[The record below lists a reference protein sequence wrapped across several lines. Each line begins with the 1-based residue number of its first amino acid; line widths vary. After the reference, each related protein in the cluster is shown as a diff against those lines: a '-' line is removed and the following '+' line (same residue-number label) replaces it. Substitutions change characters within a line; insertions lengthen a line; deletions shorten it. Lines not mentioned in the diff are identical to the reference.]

1 MKLRKCAICVLAL
14 ILMLGI
20 LCVTATAT
28 EQQSQPKSNT
38 AQLPFQV
45 NPVYEDLYNAEDLAF
60 LLDAAREN
68 AAEESSKVSHQM
80 PTLQTGREAYLS
92 KEQAAQHLRDQMEA
106 RKQYIEVYV
115 SAPTSDYNTLI
126 AQVVDIALLHTGD
139 PTEGD
144 YLRWHFGGWEG
155 EVEWDRSGE
164 EYLYKY
170 ELTMLY
176 YTTAQQ
182 EQKLDIAVNNLI
194 ATLDLNGKRDY
205 EKVYAVYDY
214 ICDNITYDNAHL
226 YDDTYTL
233 KNSAY
238 AALIN
243 KTAVCQ
249 GYANLF
255 YRLMLEMG
263 IDCRLIA
270 GDANGPHAWNI
281 VKLGSVYYNLDSTWD
296 AGTDLWEYFLQN
308 SEGFADHYRYMDYAT
323 AQFHADYP
331 MSATDYVD
339 GVDGQPENIYVAGV
353 CGYDAYWTLGRDR
366 VLTII
371 GTGET
376 YDYKYDLTFEERP
389 DWIYWKNDFDTIVVE
404 EGITGLGENVFA
416 GMESIQKVV
425 LPEGLKTIQ
434 MQAFKEC
441 KQLSDITLPKSLEKI
456 EARAFEHCNLKEITI
471 PEKVTTINGFG
482 YNLNLTA
489 VHILAQEIKFGDEA
503 FIHCISLSDMEIP
516 QGTTWIGID
525 AFLGCNS
532 LETITIPDSVQE
544 IGISAFSACNGLEKV
559 IFNSDCNIGMM
570 AFKDCKNLKEL
581 VFNGE
586 TQEIMSSA
594 FNGCVAL
601 KEVTFPASVISLG
614 YDSFQKCTALE
625 KIVFCADAPGI
636 AFDTFSDVTATAYYP
651 MNNPTWTE
659 DVLKNYNGNITW
671 VPYCNHDYETVST
684 MASCIHN
691 NETVYTCTK
700 CGDTY
705 REIFRYATGQHTF
718 TDDQDTIC
726 DVCGGKRDLNMPT
739 TPMYRLYNQN
749 SGEHFYTGSVQERDM
764 LIGAGWQYE
773 GIAWN
778 APIKYGTP
786 VYRLYN
792 PNSGDHHYTMSAE
805 ERDMLV
811 DVGWKYEGIAW
822 NSASSSKIPMYR
834 LYNPN
839 ADCGSHHYT
848 GSEEE
853 RDYLVSLGW
862 HYEGIGWYGLRN

>member
-1 MKLRKCAICVLAL
+1 MKLRKCAIWVLAL
-14 ILMLGI
+14 ILTLGI
-20 LCVTATAT
+20 LCVTASAT

-182 EQKLDIAVNNLI
+182 EQQLDIAVNNLI
-194 ATLDLNGKRDY
+194 ATLDLTAMRDY

-296 AGTDLWEYFLQN
+296 AGAGQWEYFLQN

-366 VLTII
+366 VLTIV

-376 YDYKYDLTFEERP
+376 YDYENTSDLAGRP
-389 DWIYWKNDFDTIVVE
+389 EWEYWDGTFDTVVVE
-404 EGITGLGENVFA
+404 EGITGLGDYLFIGENDIQ
-416 GMESIQKVV
+416 SISLPDSLQSIGNSALRNCTALEKLQ
-425 LPEGLKTIQ
+425 LPENLVKTGEY
-434 MQAFKEC
+434 AFSGCTALTEFQIPEAA
-441 KQLSDITLPKSLEKI
+441 QLTLGKYSFSGCTALTEV
-456 EARAFEHCNLKEITI
+456 TI
-471 PEKVTTINGFG
+471 PAGVIGEREIFANCSALEVAHIYSADMGEMAFYGCRALSEMNLYNTVEKVRDGMF
-482 YNLNLTA
+482 
-489 VHILAQEIKFGDEA
+489 
-503 FIHCISLSDMEIP
+503 S
-516 QGTTWIGID
+516 
-525 AFLGCNS
+525 GCMAMTS
-532 LETITIPDSVQE
+532 ITIPDSVTLVDNNAFLDCRNLME
-544 IGISAFSACNGLEKV
+544 IRFQGDAPQFGTYTFNNLCYNG
-559 IFNSDCNIGMM
+559 D
-570 AFKDCKNLKEL
+570 
-581 VFNGE
+581 VFVYYPCSNE
-586 TQEIMSSA
+586 TWTQELMETAGSS
-594 FNGCVAL
+594 FGR
-601 KEVTFPASVISLG
+601 KEVSWIAGVHNYETTT
-614 YDSFQKCTALE
+614 QKADCIHDGVVS
-625 KIVFCADAPGI
+625 KVCADCQNRVE
-636 AFDTFSDVTATAYYP
+636 FW
-651 MNNPTWTE
+651 NQ
-659 DVLKNYNGNITW
+659 
-671 VPYCNHDYETVST
+671 H
-684 MASCIHN
+684 
-691 NETVYTCTK
+691 
-700 CGDTY
+700 
-705 REIFRYATGQHTF
+705 ATGQHTF
-718 TDDQDTIC
+718 TDNQDTIC

-749 SGEHFYTGSVQERDM
+749 SGEHFYTGSVEERDM